1 MLIYLRAVLEVII
14 SYCLAFLGLAV
25 MISLAP
31 FFIILILFEQ
41 TRSLFDNWLST
52 LFSYMLQP
60 TVLLVFFL
68 LIDQLMGEY
77 ITGVVVKACWGVL
90 IPLKISIDLH
100 NIGIPISFSFS
111 LPFLSGIPF
120 YIPVVSDIG
129 SIDDFF
135 NAKGTFVRV
144 ATSGFIFFIYCK
156 LSAGLIDYI
165 TIITNSLTGVTPARQ
180 EGELQDVKSANPV
193 HNIMGDIQKVTSPVT
208 SVPRKV
214 ASFAKE
220 KFIDQKITH
229 REKGK
234 VDDPDYSGI
243 KKSSSSGDIDDS
255 SPKPEIP
262 RGKGGANE

>member
-1 MLIYLRAVLEVII
+1 
-14 SYCLAFLGLAV
+14 
-25 MISLAP
+25 
-31 FFIILILFEQ
+31 
-41 TRSLFDNWLST
+41 
-52 LFSYMLQP
+52 
-60 TVLLVFFL
+60 VLLVFFL

-100 NIGIPISFSFS
+100 NIGIPSSFPFS

-243 KKSSSSGDIDDS
+243 KKSSSSGDDGGDIDS